1 MVARKLAA
9 VVVLCLPLAGTAL
22 GAEAPSPAPADPE
35 EALDESLKGFGL
47 LTGLARGC
55 VVQEQRGKLEREALD
70 LSASI
75 ARLFGTDRAF
85 LYSSSFGFGTSL
97 TIKTEEC
104 KEVIARY
111 DERVAKFRAGRGEKP

>member
-1 MVARKLAA
+1 MHATRFAAALLCVAFAGAA
-9 VVVLCLPLAGTAL
+9 TA
-22 GAEAPSPAPADPE
+22 AAPPATPVDPE

-70 LSASI
+70 LSAAI

-97 TIKTEEC
+97 TIDVKEC
-104 KEVIARY
+104 AEVIKKY
-111 DERVAKFRAGRGEKP
+111 DERVTRFRAGRSGQP